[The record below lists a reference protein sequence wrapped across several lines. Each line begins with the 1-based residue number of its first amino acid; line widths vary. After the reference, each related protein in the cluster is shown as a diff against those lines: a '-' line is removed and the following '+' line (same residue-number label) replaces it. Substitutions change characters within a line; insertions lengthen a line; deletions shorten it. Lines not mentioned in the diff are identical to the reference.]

1 MRTSPS
7 KSDLQATTERLAA
20 YKPGEKLTL
29 VLPVSGVRYNCTVT
43 VPHTGA
49 TLRACIKVTE
59 VRTNARSTWGAGGL
73 IVLRVP
79 CRHAHIV

>member
-1 MRTSPS
+1 MRTFPS

-20 YKPGEKLTL
+20 YQPGEKLTL

-49 TLRACIKVTE
+49 ALRACIKVTE
-59 VRTNARSTWGAGGL
+59 VRTNAELTVFALDLAMKLFTLEPGWK
-73 IVLRVP
+73 
-79 CRHAHIV
+79 